1 MLEIEK
7 TEWRGMTRE
16 EQEGGQGV
24 DLRVVIEESRPF
36 GVGTLA

>member
-7 TEWRGMTRE
+7 TEWRGMTRV

-24 DLRVVIEESRPF
+24 DLGVVIEKSGPF
-36 GVGTLA
+36 GVGP